1 MAGSN
6 TFWNGINMIKKEQG
20 VIHEYLYIL
29 MDKSYNL
36 QNWMFGG
43 HMYNTHDS
51 KAIYGTQ

>member
-1 MAGSN
+1 
-6 TFWNGINMIKKEQG
+6 MIKKEQG